1 MYDPECLK
9 LAQHFLAD
17 EHDVGE
23 REQDLLAQHIQTA
36 IEDWLHGYEEDRAR
50 DQNQGPE
57 PGDTP

>member
-17 EHDVGE
+17 EGVGE
-23 REQDLLAQHIQTA
+23 REEDLLAQHIQSA
-36 IEDWLHGYEEDRAR
+36 IEDWLHALEEDRAR

>member
-9 LAQHFLAD
+9 LAQHFLD
-17 EHDVGE
+17 EEHVGA

-36 IEDWLHGYEEDRAR
+36 IEDWLQGLEDDRAR

>member
-9 LAQHFLAD
+9 LAEYFLAD
-17 EHDVGE
+17 EHVGE